1 MSGDELCRRLS
12 VAANL
17 TLSAPRY
24 SAVKKS
30 RFTAEQRRAQ
40 RNPNVTSR
48 VGLAV
53 FLIAS
58 FVLWSQ
64 SLAAASPPLPP
75 YERDRFVDFESEEE
89 RPLFDPFDDGDASS
103 VKNDQSEAPLIETQ
117 IDDSETEISRNALA
131 SGWPL
136 WARPLLVQPNRTLA
150 RSGGFECDHRGAD
163 AAPLANCVWCLMRS
177 SQKVGIVSLVE

>member
-58 FVLWSQ
+58 FVLHQ
-64 SLAAASPPLPP
+64 T
-75 YERDRFVDFESEEE
+75 
-89 RPLFDPFDDGDASS
+89 LFIFDYFK
-103 VKNDQSEAPLIETQ
+103 V
-117 IDDSETEISRNALA
+117 ISDMH
-131 SGWPL
+131 
-136 WARPLLVQPNRTLA
+136 
-150 RSGGFECDHRGAD
+150 F
-163 AAPLANCVWCLMRS
+163 
-177 SQKVGIVSLVE
+177 